1 MIGKNKFTKSVIIII
16 HNKLLRVIGLLN
28 LIMIFGVIALCVINY
43 SYNNKIQASMNEI
56 QTSKQLEQSLKA
68 VAQPAEIAQ
77 VQQDE
82 TSILTKKSFAKY
94 EEVIPFVAILENLF
108 SAIDQ
113 ESEISLKSK
122 EDEMYV
128 NHYADYTAS
137 LKMDS
142 DKKLLFFQV
151 FDELYNSQFI
161 TDVIDFSISYS
172 PESESNPSELNR
184 AEIIIRLYLN

>member
-108 SAIDQ
+108 SAID
-113 ESEISLKSK
+113 
-122 EDEMYV
+122 
-128 NHYADYTAS
+128 HYADYTAS